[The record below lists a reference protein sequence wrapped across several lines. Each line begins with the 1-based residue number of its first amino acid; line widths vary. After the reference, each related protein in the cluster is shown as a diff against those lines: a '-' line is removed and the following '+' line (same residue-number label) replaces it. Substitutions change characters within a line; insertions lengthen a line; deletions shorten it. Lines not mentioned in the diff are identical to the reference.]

1 MYIRKTVD
9 IVDPS
14 AIQQPQRVVRLDH
27 SLNRPAGILET
38 RHRFESPW
46 GLK

>member
-27 SLNRPAGILET
+27 SLNRPAGILES
-38 RHRFESPW
+38 HRFESPR